1 MTRLRPREQLQRA
14 DRWLRPYYGVILGT
28 AAGIPLG
35 IYGITL
41 GALTGFLV
49 HHAIRQT
56 SSSRLPREAEALLTL
71 ARYCGR
77 SRELP
82 AGLVSTGF
90 AVLARSGLISPES
103 PVALPRGR
111 QLPVLRR
118 PALEAARQLREVL
131 DETTRRGLA
140 EALRESLAAGELS
153 GPEAE
158 EILRELQDPGDLPD
172 RGELERAALLLG
184 IPEDASREDAR
195 RAYRRLAAQF
205 HPDAAHGLTETQK
218 AEAGEAF
225 RRIREAYEIYTR
237 RA

>member
-1 MTRLRPREQLQRA
+1 MIRLRPRKQLQRA
-14 DRWLRPYYGVILGT
+14 HLRLRPYYGLILGT
-28 AAGIPLG
+28 AAGVPLG
-35 IYGITL
+35 IYGLTL

-56 SSSRLPREAEALLTL
+56 YRSRLPRQAEALLTL

-90 AVLARSGLISPES
+90 AVLARGGFISAENPIT
-103 PVALPRGR
+103 LPRGR

-118 PALEAARQLREVL
+118 PALETAQQLRHEL
-131 DETTRRGLA
+131 DDTTRRGLA
-140 EALRESLAAGELS
+140 EALRESLAAGEL
-153 GPEAE
+153 GEVE
-158 EILRELQDPGDLPD
+158 TREVLEELQAPADLPD
-172 RGELERAALLLG
+172 RGELEKAALLLG
-184 IPEDASREDAR
+184 IPENASREDAR
-195 RAYRRLAAQF
+195 RAYRRLATQF

-237 RA
+237 GE